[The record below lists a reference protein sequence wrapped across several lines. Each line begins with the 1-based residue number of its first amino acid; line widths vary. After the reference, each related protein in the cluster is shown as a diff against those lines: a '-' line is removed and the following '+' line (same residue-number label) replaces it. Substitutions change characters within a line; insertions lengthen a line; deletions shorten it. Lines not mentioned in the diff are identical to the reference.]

1 MRLEPTALPPQED
14 NLAATHRSLWLGSRP
29 RPATGYFFVVM
40 KDRILLADGDEPVR
54 RMLARVLES
63 AGYVVLHA
71 STVSQAANQLHSVRP
86 DLLLLDMQ
94 SPKDDGWLA
103 CETITHTAP
112 NVPVIVITSWPN
124 QSELALE
131 RGVHVLMEKPLDM
144 SLLLKNIQELLHNS
158 KTSATVAA

>member
-1 MRLEPTALPPQED
+1 MRLEPKAQPPQED

-54 RMLARVLES
+54 KMLARVLES

-71 STVSQAANQLHSVRP
+71 NAASQAASQLNSVRP
-86 DLLLLDMQ
+86 DLVLLDMP
-94 SPKDDGWLA
+94 SPEVDGWFA
-103 CETITHTAP
+103 CGAITHAAP
-112 NVPVIVITSWPN
+112 SVPVIVITSWPN

-131 RGVHVLMEKPLDM
+131 RGVDILMEKPLDM
-144 SLLLKNIQELLHNS
+144 PLLLKNIQDLLHN
-158 KTSATVAA
+158 